1 MQMDL
6 IQKSQTITRRLQSE
20 LKVLELKKKGLF
32 LDKYE
37 LNAKILKVERAIKRI
52 ETQLANEESLRQFL
66 ENRRGE

>member
-1 MQMDL
+1 MDL

-32 LDKYE
+32 IQKYE
-37 LNAKILKVERAIKRI
+37 LNAKILKVERAIQRI

>member
-1 MQMDL
+1 MDL

-32 LDKYE
+32 LQKYE
-37 LNAKILKVERAIKRI
+37 LNAKILKVERAIQRI

>member
-1 MQMDL
+1 MDL

-32 LDKYE
+32 LQKYK
-37 LNAKILKVERAIKRI
+37 LNAKILKVERAIQRT
-52 ETQLANEESLRQFL
+52 ETQLAKEESLRQFL

>member
-1 MQMDL
+1 MDL

>member
-1 MQMDL
+1 MDL

-32 LDKYE
+32 LQKYE
-37 LNAKILKVERAIKRI
+37 LNAKILKVERAIQRI
-52 ETQLANEESLRQFL
+52 ETQLANEESLQQFL

>member
-1 MQMDL
+1 MDL
-6 IQKSQTITRRLQSE
+6 IQKSRTITRRLQSE

-32 LDKYE
+32 IQKYE
-37 LNAKILKVERAIKRI
+37 LNAKILKVERAIQRI

>member
-37 LNAKILKVERAIKRI
+37 LNAKILKVERAIQRTQ
-52 ETQLANEESLRQFL
+52 TQLANEESLRQFL

>member
-1 MQMDL
+1 MDL

-37 LNAKILKVERAIKRI
+37 LNAKILKVERAIQRTQ
-52 ETQLANEESLRQFL
+52 TQLANEESLRQFL